1 MKTGEFLENLD
12 LPDGFL
18 FSEIYLDDE
27 TDLLT
32 VSSQKKFDKKIDIL
46 MVFALYQ
53 CDTYLLFLQLLKVF

>member
-27 TDLLT
+27 TLA